1 MLVKVENGIKTEKN
15 VDKILIA
22 TWVEEQMAKMN
33 VNIKPQFQS
42 VYDSIDSLIEQEI
55 IGHGVPSTLY
65 EKDVYQIY
73 IAAHICLNSAP

>member
-1 MLVKVENGIKTEKN
+1 LLIKVENGIKTEKN

-55 IGHGVPSTLY
+55 LGQGVPSTLY